1 MKKFFSLMMIAL
13 LAVFVVSCKDDDDD
27 RDTYSVVYDIQE
39 NFVNSSDP
47 NTTNYLYG
55 INKVFNSPLSGSDV
69 VLIYRKNVDSDN
81 SWQLLPKT
89 VYVDAGVFDYTF
101 NFTVNDIQIYADSN
115 FNLSAQSNSFK
126 DRFLNNQIFRVVLV
140 PASSGKNANVD
151 YHDYNSVIRYFKID
165 DSKVTK
171 L

>member
-47 NTTNYLYG
+47 KTTNYLYG

-101 NFTVNDIQIYADSN
+101 NFTVNDIQIYADAD
-115 FNLSAQSNSFK
+115 FNLSNQDSNFK
-126 DRFLNNQIFRVVLV
+126 NAYLNNQIFRVVLV
-140 PASSGKNANVD
+140 PASAGKNTNVD
-151 YHDYNSVIRYFKID
+151 YSDYNSVIRYYNID
-165 DSKVTK
+165 DTKVKT

>member
-1 MKKFFSLMMIAL
+1 MMIAL

-47 NTTNYLYG
+47 KTTNYLYG

-69 VLIYRKNVDSDN
+69 VLIYRKNVEKDN

-89 VYVDAGVFDYTF
+89 VYVTAGAFDYTF
-101 NFTVNDIQIYADSN
+101 DFTVNDIQIYADSN
-115 FNLSAQSNSFK
+115 FNFNLTNQNNDFK
-126 DRFLNNQIFRVVLV
+126 NQFLNNQVFRVVLV
-140 PASSGKNANVD
+140 PASAGKNTNVD
-151 YHDYNSVIRYFKID
+151 YSDYNSVIRYYNID
-165 DSKVTK
+165 DTKVKT